1 MGNKTMTNKKIVIID
16 ECRFSRICSA
26 LFDSIGYG
34 AEILP
39 ATTTLPLN
47 FSTNKFGLI
56 VISYPYGAPL
66 IDQIKE
72 KKIPTIILS
81 DNIDGNLI
89 SILNDFE
96 NSYCMIKPLDYEK
109 FRFVVQQ
116 VMSGELANQ
125 RGYHIV

>member
-1 MGNKTMTNKKIVIID
+1 MKNKKIIIID

-26 LFDSIGYG
+26 LFDSLGYG

-39 ATTTLPLN
+39 AVTTLPSI
-47 FSTNKFGLI
+47 FSSDEFGLI

-66 IDQIKE
+66 IDHIKR
-72 KKIPTIILS
+72 KNIPTIILS

-109 FRFVVQQ
+109 LRSVVKQ
-116 VMSGELANQ
+116 VMSGALADQ
-125 RGYHIV
+125 RGYNIV